1 MCQCVSAEKR
11 KAKDAS
17 LSRESLNQIEDSRR
31 TKKRFQ
37 GDDIKK
43 RRKTDGTSEAEEGDD
58 ENTGG

>member
-1 MCQCVSAEKR
+1 MCQCVSKV
-11 KAKDAS
+11 KNVS
-17 LSRESLNQIEDSRR
+17 LGRESLNQTEDSRR
-31 TKKRFQ
+31 RKKRFQ